1 MSSPRPTALDRT
13 AMPHQTRVASHRVR
27 VWDLPT
33 RLFHWT
39 LFACVVGLVVT
50 AKTGGN
56 AMVWHFRLG
65 HVVLALLLFRLVW
78 GLVGGRW
85 SRFAS
90 FLHRPRHVLLY
101 LRGKGAPEW
110 SIGHSP
116 LGALS
121 VFGLLGAL
129 ALQVLSGLTSD
140 DEIAFAGPLTRFASG
155 DWVSLATWY
164 HKAVGQWLVIGL
176 VALHIAAVLFYLW
189 CKKQNL
195 VGPMLQGD
203 KHLGTQAP
211 ASRDDA
217 PARMLALAVMAACAA
232 AANWV
237 AGLGG

>member
-1 MSSPRPTALDRT
+1 MSTPSTIDADSPVA
-13 AMPHQTRVASHRVR
+13 PHHASVARFRVR

-56 AMVWHFRLG
+56 ALVWHFRLG

-85 SRFAS
+85 SRFVS
-90 FLHRPRHVLLY
+90 FLHRPRNVLLY
-101 LRGKGAPEW
+101 LRGQGAPEW

-129 ALQVLSGLTSD
+129 AVQVLSGLSSD
-140 DEIAFAGPLTRFASG
+140 DEIAFAGPLTPFVSG

-189 CKKQNL
+189 RKKQNL
-195 VGPMLQGD
+195 IGPMLRGD
-203 KHLGTQAP
+203 KHLDAHAP
-211 ASRDDA
+211 ASRDDV
-217 PARMLALAVMAACAA
+217 RSRVLAVAVMAACAA